1 MSQSVCGEVLQS
13 FSLDVVA
20 RAAAILVGALE
31 ADDLMGETPK
41 GEKPSELTPEK
52 TTRGHCEASA
62 LHESGINV
70 A

>member
-1 MSQSVCGEVLQS
+1 MSHSVGGDVLQS

-41 GEKPSELTPEK
+41 GKKPSELTPDQPP
-52 TTRGHCEASA
+52 
-62 LHESGINV
+62 
-70 A
+70 